1 MKKLKYFVICFSL
14 LSALF
19 VTGCSD
25 GSSKELENYIAYIS
39 LKKAPEK
46 DNSGVPEKDNSGA
59 PEKDN
64 SEVPEKDN
72 SGVPEKDNSEAP
84 VLSNVVKSG
93 LKFDFS
99 NAKAIA
105 AVDKDSLSRAVYSR
119 NSRALED
126 SSADDSP
133 LLKILEDGSFESAI
147 TLAENANLATIKA
160 IHKSP
165 REGSNDIYVV
175 FDDQSWFYDTKVTV
189 DENGNEID
197 TQTEYKTLGQ
207 LICIHEDNTIADIL
221 KVTDSSD
228 PYNNSYQSLDTDK
241 GIMFDASGNLYY
253 MARTWNSSGDISCV
267 YKFEPETNEIT
278 QLTSAVS
285 GTYYNSFKISA
296 DGQIIFVQGTR
307 WSSNTNTTFLRAI
320 PVQNPNN
327 FSNIYYSSS
336 SSSLNSWVYDEN
348 KGIMYYV
355 TDKGLCKSKRN
366 GNSFEDAEFMGQR
379 TSSGDLDY
387 FSYFNST
394 YIYVSEWT
402 RRYLSYKNGTEDL
415 DIKIVDEN
423 GSLIPEKVADY
434 IAARASR
441 YDYIDYIYISTE
453 DVDIRFDVFK
463 DIEGYE
469 EIYEATKGLKNAA
482 AIKALD
488 TFRLRNMLSDVF
500 IYGYYSWEKNYLDN
514 YSAYKHNFLADILYV
529 KDTDILLC
537 NSDEPVND
545 STQVKGNEYF
555 SKTRDG
561 HYESNGN
568 VINDI
573 MNWDNEYGFVS
584 VNESYQKS
592 DGSIDS
598 SKILKDAFAKC
609 YTHGEKEFRLDRF
622 KDDDKYGM
630 LYSQLTD
637 EEALNW
643 LFNDEERMFW
653 FGNAINGYNAYYKFS
668 DFFHIKG
675 TDEPAYK
682 PVAKDVGYSWEIKDY
697 TISEDGSLWG
707 RYENTSDSYA
717 SEKYFYFVQ
726 ITDSDGCLIKEFNK
740 VDLPKGKVSQ
750 TIEDNGSLY
759 MKYALLNSNG
769 DETGYHQIY
778 KVDFSDSSL
787 YKNLFDN
794 VPNRERLE
802 VISYSVGADCLY
814 SSAVRG
820 TAVENGVV
828 KISTNEYNPLVIT
841 KKLSAIYTF

>member
-253 MARTWNSSGDISCV
+253 MALTWNSSGDISCV

-488 TFRLRNMLSDVF
+488 TFRLRNMLYD
-500 IYGYYSWEKNYLDN
+500 IYYDGYYSFGKNYLNN
-514 YSAYKHNFLADILYV
+514 YGAYKHNLLADILYV
-529 KDTDILLC
+529 KGTHTLLC

-598 SKILKDAFAKC
+598 SKILKDAFSKC

-668 DFFHIKG
+668 DFFYIKG

-778 KVDFSDSSL
+778 KVDFSDSS

>member
-1 MKKLKYFVICFSL
+1 MKRLKTLSLAFSL
-14 LSALF
+14 VAALLI
-19 VTGCSD
+19 TGCSD
-25 GSSKELENYIAYIS
+25 GSSSGTENGS
-39 LKKAPEK
+39 
-46 DNSGVPEKDNSGA
+46 DNTGTNTGTNPGNNTGGSGE
-59 PEKDN
+59 
-64 SEVPEKDN
+64 
-72 SGVPEKDNSEAP
+72 P

-119 NSRALED
+119 NARAVED
-126 SSADDSP
+126 SSVDDSP

-175 FDDQSWFYDTKVTV
+175 FDGQSWFYDTKVTV

-207 LICIHEDNTIADIL
+207 LICIHEDNTIADVL

-253 MARTWNSSGDISCV
+253 MALTWNSSGEISCV
-267 YKFEPETNEIT
+267 YKFEPEINEIT

-296 DGQIIFVQGTR
+296 DGQIIFVQGSR
-307 WSSNTNTTFLRAI
+307 WPTTFLRAI

-379 TSSGDLDY
+379 ISSGDLDY
-387 FSYFNST
+387 SSYFNLE
-394 YIYVSEWT
+394 YMIVSEWT
-402 RRYLSYKNGTEDL
+402 RRYLSYNNGTEDL
-415 DIKIVDEN
+415 DIKIIDEN
-423 GSLIPEKVADY
+423 GSLIPEKVAAY
-434 IAARASR
+434 LAARASR
-441 YDYIDYIYISTE
+441 YDYRYDYIYISTE

-500 IYGYYSWEKNYLDN
+500 DYTHGYYGWKKNYLDN

-573 MNWDNEYGFVS
+573 MNWNYGYGFVS
-584 VNESYQKS
+584 VNKSYQKS

-598 SKILKDAFAKC
+598 SKILKDAFSKC
-609 YTHGEKEFRLDRF
+609 YTHGEKEFRLDCF
-622 KDDDKYGM
+622 KNDDKYGM

-643 LFNDEERMFW
+643 LFNDEKRMFW
-653 FGNAINGYNAYYKFS
+653 FGNAINAIYNGYYKFS
-668 DFFHIKG
+668 DFFYIKG

-682 PVAKDVGYSWEIKDY
+682 PVAKEVGYSWDIKDY

-726 ITDSDGCLIKEFNK
+726 ITDSDGCLINEFNK

-814 SSAVRG
+814 YSAVRG

-828 KISTNEYNPLVIT
+828 KISTNEYNPLEIT

>member
-1 MKKLKYFVICFSL
+1 MKRLKTLILAFSL
-14 LSALF
+14 VAALLI
-19 VTGCSD
+19 TGCSD
-25 GSSKELENYIAYIS
+25 GSSGGTENGS
-39 LKKAPEK
+39 
-46 DNSGVPEKDNSGA
+46 DNPGVSGE
-59 PEKDN
+59 
-64 SEVPEKDN
+64 
-72 SGVPEKDNSEAP
+72 P

-119 NSRALED
+119 NARAIED
-126 SSADDSP
+126 SPIDDSP

-147 TLAENANLATIKA
+147 TLAENAHLATIKA
-160 IHKSP
+160 IYKSP
-165 REGSNDIYVV
+165 LEGSNDIFVV
-175 FDDQSWFYDTKVTV
+175 FDGQSWFYDTKVTV
-189 DENGNEID
+189 DESGKEIYS
-197 TQTEYKTLGQ
+197 QREQKSLGQ
-207 LICIHEDNTIADIL
+207 IICIHEDNTIADIL
-221 KVTDSSD
+221 KITDSSD
-228 PYNNSYQSLDTDK
+228 TYNTSYQNLDTGK
-241 GIMFDASGNLYY
+241 SIMFDASGNLYY
-253 MARTWNSSGDISCV
+253 MARTWNSSDEISCV

-278 QLTSAVS
+278 QLTSAVP
-285 GTYYNSFKISA
+285 GTDYDSFKISA
-296 DGQIIFVQGTR
+296 DGQIIFVQGSR
-307 WSSNTNTTFLRAI
+307 WPTTFLRAI

-336 SSSLNSWVYDEN
+336 SSSLKSWVYDEN
-348 KGIMYYV
+348 KGIMYYI
-355 TDKGLCKSKRN
+355 TNKGLYKSKRN
-366 GNSFEDAEFMGQR
+366 GNSFDAAEFMGEG
-379 TSSGDLDY
+379 TSGKLDCY
-387 FSYFNST
+387 SYFNLESMNVAEWRNEFSYSNGSGT
-394 YIYVSEWT
+394 IY
-402 RRYLSYKNGTEDL
+402 
-415 DIKIVDEN
+415 IKIVDEN
-423 GSLIPEKVADY
+423 GSLIPEKVAEY
-434 IAARASR
+434 LVASAGP
-441 YDYIDYIYISTE
+441 YNYGEGYIYISTD

-469 EIYEATKGLKNAA
+469 EIYEATKGLKNAE

-488 TFRLRNMLSDVF
+488 TFRLRNMLYDVF
-500 IYGYYSWEKNYLDN
+500 EYTYGYYGWKKNCLDN

-707 RYENTSDSYA
+707 RYENTDKSYE

-726 ITDSDGCLIKEFNK
+726 ITDSDGWLINEFNK
-740 VDLPKGKVSQ
+740 VDLPEGKVAE

-769 DETGYHQIY
+769 EETGYHQIY
-778 KVDFSDSSL
+778 KVDFSDSSH
-787 YKNLFDN
+787 KNLFDN

-802 VISYSVGADCLY
+802 VVSFSVGADRLY
-814 SSAVRG
+814 YSAVRG

-828 KISTNEYNPLVIT
+828 KISTNEYNPLEIT

>member
-39 LKKAPEK
+39 LKKA
-46 DNSGVPEKDNSGA
+46 
-59 PEKDN
+59 
-64 SEVPEKDN
+64 
-72 SGVPEKDNSEAP
+72 PEKDNSEAP

-561 HYESNGN
+561 HYESDGN

-573 MNWDNEYGFVS
+573 MNLDNEYGFVS

-598 SKILKDAFAKC
+598 SKILKDAFSKC
-609 YTHGEKEFRLDRF
+609 YTHGEKEFRLDCF
-622 KDDDKYGM
+622 KNDDKYGM

-668 DFFHIKG
+668 DFFYIKG

-726 ITDSDGCLIKEFNK
+726 ITDSDGCLINEFNK

>member
-1 MKKLKYFVICFSL
+1 MKKRIKKIMKILTVFSVLCSFL
-14 LSALF
+14 LFSCTQDPGNLEDN
-19 VTGCSD
+19 TEKNENLDDESEK
-25 GSSKELENYIAYIS
+25 KED
-39 LKKAPEK
+39 K
-46 DNSGVPEKDNSGA
+46 
-59 PEKDN
+59 
-64 SEVPEKDN
+64 
-72 SGVPEKDNSEAP
+72 
-84 VLSNVVKSG
+84 LSTLIKSG

-105 AVDKDSLSRAVYSR
+105 AVDKDSLSRAAYSI
-119 NSRALED
+119 NARAVED
-126 SSADDSP
+126 SSIDDSP

-160 IHKSP
+160 IYKSP
-165 REGSNDIYVV
+165 LEDSNDIFVV
-175 FDDQSWFYDTKVTV
+175 FEGQSWFYDTKVTV
-189 DENGNEID
+189 DEDGNEINS
-197 TQTEYKTLGQ
+197 QTEYKTLGQ

-221 KVTDSSD
+221 KISDSSD
-228 PYNNSYQSLDTDK
+228 PYNNSYQNLDTDK
-241 GIMFDASGNLYY
+241 GIMFDNSGNLYY
-253 MARTWNSSGDISCV
+253 MASTWNSSGEISVV
-267 YKFEPETNEIT
+267 YRFEPETNEIT

-285 GTYYNSFKISA
+285 GTDYSSFKISA

-307 WSSNTNTTFLRAI
+307 WSSTTNTTFLRAI

-336 SSSLNSWVYDEN
+336 GSSLYSWVYDEN
-348 KGIMYYV
+348 NGIMYYV
-355 TDKGLCKSKRN
+355 TEKGLYKSKRN

-561 HYESNGN
+561 HYESDGN

-573 MNWDNEYGFVS
+573 INWDNEYGFVS

-598 SKILKDAFAKC
+598 SKILKDAFSKC
-609 YTHGEKEFRLDRF
+609 YTHGEKEFRLDCF
-622 KDDDKYGM
+622 KNDDKYGM

-668 DFFHIKG
+668 DFFYIKG

-726 ITDSDGCLIKEFNK
+726 ITDSDGCLINEFNK

-802 VISYSVGADCLY
+802 VVSFSVGADRLY
-814 SSAVRG
+814 YSAVRG

-828 KISTNEYNPLVIT
+828 KISTNEYNPLEIT

>member
-46 DNSGVPEKDNSGA
+46 DNSGAPEKDNSGVPEKDNSG
-59 PEKDN
+59 
-64 SEVPEKDN
+64 VPEKDN

-175 FDDQSWFYDTKVTV
+175 FDGQSWFYDTKVTV

-285 GTYYNSFKISA
+285 GTYYDSFKISA
-296 DGQIIFVQGTR
+296 DGQIIFVQGRR
-307 WSSNTNTTFLRAI
+307 WSSNTTFLRAI

-366 GNSFEDAEFMGQR
+366 GNSFEDAEFMGFS
-379 TSSGDLDY
+379 TSSYLDY
-387 FSYFNST
+387 YSYFNSE
-394 YIYVSEWT
+394 YIHVPEWT
-402 RRYLSYKNGTEDL
+402 RGYLSYYNETEYL
-415 DIKIVDEN
+415 AIKIVDEN

-434 IAARASR
+434 LAARAREYS
-441 YDYIDYIYISTE
+441 DDYIYISTD
-453 DVDIRFDVFK
+453 DVDIRFDFFK

-488 TFRLRNMLSDVF
+488 TFRLRNMLFDVF
-500 IYGYYSWEKNYLDN
+500 DYTHGYYGWKKNYLDN

-529 KDTDILLC
+529 KGTDTLLC

-561 HYESNGN
+561 HYKSDGN
-568 VINDI
+568 VNDI
-573 MNWDNEYGFVS
+573 MNGDYEYGFVS

-653 FGNAINGYNAYYKFS
+653 FGNAINGYNAYYKFP
-668 DFFHIKG
+668 DFFYIKG
-675 TDEPAYK
+675 TDESAYK
-682 PVAKDVGYSWEIKDY
+682 PVEKNVSYWEIGDY

-726 ITDSDGCLIKEFNK
+726 ITDSDGCLINEFNK

-814 SSAVRG
+814 YSAVRG

>member
-39 LKKAPEK
+39 LKKA
-46 DNSGVPEKDNSGA
+46 
-59 PEKDN
+59 
-64 SEVPEKDN
+64 
-72 SGVPEKDNSEAP
+72 PEKDNSEAP

-160 IHKSP
+160 IHKSL

-320 PVQNPNN
+320 PVQDPNN

-366 GNSFEDAEFMGQR
+366 GNSFEDAEFMGFSTSSYLDYSSYFDLKYMNFAEWR
-379 TSSGDLDY
+379 TS
-387 FSYFNST
+387 
-394 YIYVSEWT
+394 E
-402 RRYLSYKNGTEDL
+402 LSYYNGTEYL
-415 DIKIVDEN
+415 DIKIVDKD
-423 GSLIPEKVADY
+423 GSLIPEKVAEY
-434 IAARASR
+434 LAASASR
-441 YDYIDYIYISTE
+441 YSDQYIYISTD

-469 EIYEATKGLKNAA
+469 EIYEALPAGTRAA
-482 AIKALD
+482 
-488 TFRLRNMLSDVF
+488 V
-500 IYGYYSWEKNYLDN
+500 
-514 YSAYKHNFLADILYV
+514 
-529 KDTDILLC
+529 
-537 NSDEPVND
+537 
-545 STQVKGNEYF
+545 
-555 SKTRDG
+555 
-561 HYESNGN
+561 
-568 VINDI
+568 
-573 MNWDNEYGFVS
+573 
-584 VNESYQKS
+584 
-592 DGSIDS
+592 
-598 SKILKDAFAKC
+598 
-609 YTHGEKEFRLDRF
+609 
-622 KDDDKYGM
+622 
-630 LYSQLTD
+630 
-637 EEALNW
+637 
-643 LFNDEERMFW
+643 
-653 FGNAINGYNAYYKFS
+653 
-668 DFFHIKG
+668 
-675 TDEPAYK
+675 
-682 PVAKDVGYSWEIKDY
+682 
-697 TISEDGSLWG
+697 
-707 RYENTSDSYA
+707 
-717 SEKYFYFVQ
+717 
-726 ITDSDGCLIKEFNK
+726 
-740 VDLPKGKVSQ
+740 
-750 TIEDNGSLY
+750 
-759 MKYALLNSNG
+759 
-769 DETGYHQIY
+769 
-778 KVDFSDSSL
+778 
-787 YKNLFDN
+787 
-794 VPNRERLE
+794 
-802 VISYSVGADCLY
+802 
-814 SSAVRG
+814 
-820 TAVENGVV
+820 
-828 KISTNEYNPLVIT
+828 
-841 KKLSAIYTF
+841 

>member
-46 DNSGVPEKDNSGA
+46 DNSEV

-175 FDDQSWFYDTKVTV
+175 FDGQSCFYDTKVTV
-189 DENGNEID
+189 DESGNEID

-253 MARTWNSSGDISCV
+253 MARTWNFSGDISCV

-285 GTYYNSFKISA
+285 GTYYDSFKISA
-296 DGQIIFVQGTR
+296 DGQIIFVQGRR

-379 TSSGDLDY
+379 ISSGDLGY
-387 FSYFNST
+387 SSYFNSE
-394 YIYVSEWT
+394 YMIVSEWT
-402 RRYLSYKNGTEDL
+402 RRYLSYNNGTEDL
-415 DIKIVDEN
+415 DIKIIDEN

-434 IAARASR
+434 LAARASR
-441 YDYIDYIYISTE
+441 YDYRYDYIYISTE

-488 TFRLRNMLSDVF
+488 TFRLRNLLSDVF
-500 IYGYYSWEKNYLDN
+500 VNGYYGVEKNSLDN
-514 YSAYKHNFLADILYV
+514 HSAYKHNFLADILYV

-573 MNWDNEYGFVS
+573 MNWNYGYGFVS
-584 VNESYQKS
+584 VNKSYQKS

-598 SKILKDAFAKC
+598 SKILKDAFSKC
-609 YTHGEKEFRLDRF
+609 YTHGEKEFRLDCF
-622 KDDDKYGM
+622 KNDDKYGM

-643 LFNDEERMFW
+643 LFNDEKRMFW

-668 DFFHIKG
+668 DFFYIKG

-682 PVAKDVGYSWEIKDY
+682 PVAKDVWYSGGIKDY

-726 ITDSDGCLIKEFNK
+726 ITDSDGCLINEFNK

-814 SSAVRG
+814 YSAVRG